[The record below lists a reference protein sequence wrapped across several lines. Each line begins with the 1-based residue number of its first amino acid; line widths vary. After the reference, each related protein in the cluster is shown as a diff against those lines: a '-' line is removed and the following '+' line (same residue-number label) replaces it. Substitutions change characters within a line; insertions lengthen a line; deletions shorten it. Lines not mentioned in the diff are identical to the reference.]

1 MRLYSLTDAIAV
13 DDPEYG
19 HFEPD
24 PVHGGFELPDELA
37 ERLHR
42 FHVRKRRAWETDVE
56 RDERTHG
63 EERDRR
69 RDPETLYSAVAEI
82 ANATKNLA
90 GGHAPAV
97 SADVLAE
104 IAALRAELAELRA
117 AAHPAPAGD
126 DSDKGDEG
134 DEGDNEDSEPPSE
147 VSPQSK
153 RTRTARSSS
162 PE

>member
-1 MRLYSLTDAIAV
+1 MRLHSLTDAIAV
-13 DDPEYG
+13 DDPVYG

-24 PVHGGFELPDELA
+24 PVHGGFDLPDELA

-42 FHVRKRRAWETDVE
+42 FHVRKRRAWETEIE

-63 EERDRR
+63 EEHDRR
-69 RDPETLYSAVAEI
+69 RDPETLYNAVAEI

-90 GGHAPAV
+90 GGQAQPVPA
-97 SADVLAE
+97 DILAE

-117 AAHPAPAGD
+117 TAHPAPADGGGNGD
-126 DSDKGDEG
+126 DDNDGG
-134 DEGDNEDSEPPSE
+134 GDNDDTETPPE
-147 VSPQSK
+147 VKPK
-153 RTRTARSSS
+153 RGRAVRSSS

>member
-90 GGHAPAV
+90 GGQAQPVPA
-97 SADVLAE
+97 DILAE
-104 IAALRAELAELRA
+104 LAAMRAELAELRA
-117 AAHPAPAGD
+117 TAHPAPAGGD
-126 DSDKGDEG
+126 DSDED
-134 DEGDNEDSEPPSE
+134 DSEDSETPSE
-147 VSPQSK
+147 VKPQSR
-153 RTRTARSSS
+153 RTRAARSSS